1 MERRAKIVA
10 TIGPASQD
18 EAIIEKL
25 IKAGM
30 NVCRVNFSHGT
41 HEDHAKRIASIR
53 RVAAGLGVSVAILQD
68 LQGPKLRV
76 GVLPAPLQ
84 LELDE
89 LVSLYCQ
96 EDDAPGN
103 NPKEIP
109 VSFPELFESVHAGD
123 RLLLDDGRLVLVVV
137 SLKGR
142 TILARVVVGGILTS
156 NKGINLPGIRLR
168 IPGFTEKDEVDLAF
182 GLKQGVDAVAISF
195 VRSVQDVIHVRHAIK
210 RLLPGNDQPRPMLI
224 AKLERPEA
232 LDDLEN
238 ILDAVDGVMV
248 ARGDLGVEMPPERV
262 PIMQKRIISAA
273 NAKAKLVITATQMLE
288 SMIVNPL
295 PTRAEASDVANAIFD
310 GTDAIMLSGE
320 TAAGKYPV
328 EAVAIMDRIAREAE
342 SHFREWGKSLRKDED
357 GLGETDAAAM
367 ARAAYAIARDRDVAG
382 IAVFTIH
389 GSTAWLMSKVRAQ
402 VPVIAFTT
410 DHNTYQRMSFL
421 WGIQPRMIHFAET
434 LEDMIEHVDNALLES
449 NNFRPGE
456 QVVIICGFPV
466 GALRNPNM
474 ALLHTIG
481 E

>member
-18 EAIIEKL
+18 EETLEKL
-25 IKAGM
+25 FKAGM
-30 NVCRVNFSHGT
+30 NVARLNFSHGT
-41 HEDHAKRIASIR
+41 HEEHALRIASIR
-53 RVAAGLGVSVAILQD
+53 KVSAAMDISVGILLD

-76 GVLPAPLQ
+76 GVLPAPMQ
-84 LELDE
+84 LSFDE
-89 LVSLYCQ
+89 LVRVYSQ
-96 EDDAPGN
+96 DDPPPQGDEQ
-103 NPKEIP
+103 KIP
-109 VSFPELFESVHAGD
+109 VTFAELFESVHAGD
-123 RLLLDDGRLVLVVV
+123 RLLLDDGRLVLVIV
-137 SLKGR
+137 SVKGR
-142 TILARVVVGGILTS
+142 VILARVVVGGTLTS
-156 NKGINLPGIRLR
+156 NKGINLPGVRLR
-168 IPGFTEKDEVDLAF
+168 IPGFTEKDEADLAF
-182 GLKQGVDAVAISF
+182 GLKQGIEAIAISF
-195 VRSVQDVIHVRHAIK
+195 VRSVQDVIHVRHALK
-210 RLLPGNDQPRPMLI
+210 RLLPINQPLPLVI

-238 ILDAVDGVMV
+238 ILEAVDGVMV

-262 PIMQKRIISAA
+262 PIMQKRIIHAA
-273 NAKAKLVITATQMLE
+273 NARAKLVITATQMLE

-328 EAVAIMDRIAREAE
+328 EAVAMMDRIAREAE
-342 SHFREWGKSLRKDED
+342 SHFLDWGQPRERGED

-367 ARAAYAIARDRDVAG
+367 ARAAHAIARDRDVSG
-382 IAVFTIH
+382 IAVFTMH
-389 GSTAWLMSKVRAQ
+389 GSTAWLMSKVRTR
-402 VPVIAFTT
+402 VPVIAFTS
-410 DHNTYQRMSFL
+410 DESTYRKMSFL
-421 WGIQPRMIHFAET
+421 WGIAPHMIEFVET
-434 LEDMIEHVDNALLES
+434 LRAMIEHVDDHLLES
-449 NNFRPGE
+449 NTFRPGD

>member
-18 EAIIEKL
+18 EETLEKL
-25 IKAGM
+25 FKAGM
-30 NVCRVNFSHGT
+30 NVARLNFSHGT
-41 HEDHAKRIASIR
+41 HEEHALRIKSIR
-53 RVAAGLGVSVAILQD
+53 KVSAAMDISVGILLD

-76 GVLPAPLQ
+76 GVLPAPMQ
-84 LELDE
+84 LSFDE
-89 LVSLYCQ
+89 LVRVYSQ
-96 EDDAPGN
+96 DDPPPSGDEQ
-103 NPKEIP
+103 KIP
-109 VSFPELFESVHAGD
+109 VTFAELFESVHAGD
-123 RLLLDDGRLVLVVV
+123 RLLLDDGRLVLVIV
-137 SLKGR
+137 SVKGR
-142 TILARVVVGGILTS
+142 VILARVVVGGTLTS
-156 NKGINLPGIRLR
+156 NKGINLPGVRLR
-168 IPGFTEKDEVDLAF
+168 IPGFTEKDEADLAF
-182 GLKQGVDAVAISF
+182 GLKQGIEAIAISF
-195 VRSVQDVIHVRHAIK
+195 VRSVQDVIHVRHALK
-210 RLLPGNDQPRPMLI
+210 RLLPINQPLPLVI

-238 ILDAVDGVMV
+238 ILEAVDGVMV

-262 PIMQKRIISAA
+262 PIMQKRIIHAA
-273 NAKAKLVITATQMLE
+273 NARAKLVITATQMLE

-328 EAVAIMDRIAREAE
+328 EAVAMMDRIAREAE
-342 SHFREWGKSLRKDED
+342 SHFLDWGQPRERGED

-367 ARAAYAIARDRDVAG
+367 ARAAHAIARDRDVSG
-382 IAVFTIH
+382 IAVFTMH
-389 GSTAWLMSKVRAQ
+389 GSTAWLMSKVRTR
-402 VPVIAFTT
+402 VPVIAFTS
-410 DHNTYQRMSFL
+410 DESTYRKMSFL
-421 WGIQPRMIHFAET
+421 WGIAPHMIEFVET
-434 LEDMIEHVDNALLES
+434 LRAMIEHVDDHLLES
-449 NNFRPGE
+449 NTFRPGE